1 MTNKEDKI
9 VVFDLDETMG
19 YFSQLYILWK
29 SLINLSE
36 TRLSSNDF
44 YVLSEIYKFYY
55 HPEIINV
62 LKYLKEN
69 NIKPIIYTNNQAL
82 FWWPKLISLYLS
94 QKINIMETRNMNKNT
109 NINTNIN
116 SNQPIKNI
124 FQDVIGAYTING
136 YYNEHRRTSNYKKYS
151 DLKGILKAKERN
163 RNERNRNE
171 KNEKILFI
179 DDQEHPEMRHKNV
192 VYIKPPQ
199 YIIVLPAKTII
210 NTFLHSTYGK
220 NFIIK
225 NKINT
230 QFFINYIFNEL
241 KRHGCLSVKTIKI
254 YKNINLLG
262 KIKNFVENESDC

>member
-9 VVFDLDETMG
+9 IVFDLDETMG
-19 YFSQLYILWK
+19 YFSQLYVLWK

-44 YVLSEIYKFYY
+44 YVLSELYKFYY

-94 QKINIMETRNMNKNT
+94 QKINIMESRNTNTNMNT
-109 NINTNIN
+109 NSI
-116 SNQPIKNI
+116 QPIKNI

-151 DLKGILKAKERN
+151 DLKGILKA
-163 RNERNRNE
+163 NERNRNE

-179 DDQEHPEMRHKNV
+179 DDQEHPEMRHQNV

-199 YIIVLPAKTII
+199 YIIVLPAKSII
-210 NTFLHSTYGK
+210 NSFLHSNYGK

-225 NKINT
+225 NKINI

-254 YKNINLLG
+254 YNNINLLG
-262 KIKNFVENESDC
+262 KIKNVVESESDC